1 MRLSKGE
8 QSLPNNKQKMHERVV
23 TMKKMT
29 MRTAAMLL
37 SAITLADAGQA
48 LAAAIGDVN
57 NDGSQNVAD
66 AVMLTKH
73 LTEGAVLTNAEA
85 ADLNGDGVVNA
96 ADLTL
101 LKRGVLTE
109 SAEPTEPTEPSEP
122 ETPADTD
129 DNYVTQI
136 TFASGSVT
144 LKNAADQVIAADK
157 ASNLKV
163 ENGTFVTITAQTT
176 DGTVNYGDI
185 NIDGECAEGQVKVD
199 VDETAYPNAQVT
211 LNLRGLTLSNSS
223 DSPIYISQVADECV
237 ITVKKDTVNTIS
249 DGTDYTNAD
258 QSAGAIYSLD
268 DLKIKGKGTLIVNGN
283 CGDGIVSKDDI
294 KIWNG
299 DIQVN
304 SADDGIR
311 GKDSIRIGDPDDTD
325 YSALKVTVVS
335 KGGDALKS
343 TNDTADSGKG
353 YIRINGGTV
362 DLKAENGD
370 GIQAEQEVII
380 NGGDINI
387 YTYQGS
393 GYSASGSSSSG
404 STNPWQGGGFGG
416 GMQDGNSNKT
426 DISAKGIKAVG
437 LYDEAGTT
445 WQSMGNITVTG
456 GTVTVNSSDDSLHCG
471 GSMTLTGGVFN
482 IQTADDGF
490 HADHNLTIGTENAK
504 TYDDVQIYVSKAY
517 EGIEGVNIYQNSGTV
532 YIVSTDDGYNAAGGA
547 DGSGGGN
554 GGMFGGGG
562 MSSSYGELWLRGGLV
577 VVNSAN
583 GDHDGLDSNG
593 PINISGGYYFCNGQE
608 PLDCGDGYSMS
619 QTGGTYVTMTAG
631 NTNLNTVYA
640 VKDSSGNVVASF
652 KWAGGSAGV
661 SSKDNSTVYSGASVS
676 GGTAILSGC
685 PYSVSLGGT
694 ASGGSQVT
702 GSASS
707 GGQMGPGGRP

>member
-1 MRLSKGE
+1 
-8 QSLPNNKQKMHERVV
+8 
-23 TMKKMT
+23 MKKMT
-29 MRTAAMLL
+29 MRTAAILL
-37 SAITLADAGQA
+37 SAITLAGAGQA

-73 LTEGAVLTNAEA
+73 LTEGAALTSAEA
-85 ADLNGDGVVNA
+85 ADLNGDGAVNA

-109 SAEPTEPTEPSEP
+109 SAEPVVPDEPAEPAE
-122 ETPADTD
+122 TD

-144 LKNAADQVIAADK
+144 LKNAADQVVAADK

-163 ENGTFVTITAQTT
+163 ENGTYVTITAQTT
-176 DGTVNYGDI
+176 DGTVDYGDI

-223 DSPIYISQVADECV
+223 DSPIYVSQIADECV
-237 ITVKKDTVNTIS
+237 IAVKKDTVNTIS
-249 DGTDYTNAD
+249 DGADYTNAD
-258 QSAGAIYSLD
+258 QSAGAVYSLD

-283 CGDGIVSKDDI
+283 CGDGIVCKDDL

-456 GTVTVNSSDDSLHCG
+456 GSLTVTAADDGLHADGVLTVSGGAVQVVKSHEGLEGNVIRISGGSVTVYADDDGLNACAGAQTPLIDLAGGTLDVTTPSGDTDAVDSNGNFTMSGGFALIKGGAATGNMAGSVDVDGTVTV
-471 GSMTLTGGVFN
+471 TGGTVVALGGICETPSN
-482 IQTADDGF
+482 GSV
-490 HADHNLTIGTENAK
+490 N
-504 TYDDVQIYVSKAY
+504 TYIS
-517 EGIEGVNIYQNSGTV
+517 SGTSFSAGA
-532 YIVSTDDGYNAAGGA
+532 YTLAASDGTVLCSFTLAGSYSSCWIASDALALNGTYTLSK
-547 DGSGGGN
+547 DGSSLLTWTQTSSTVGSAGNQGGF
-554 GGMFGGGG
+554 GGFGGGPGG
-562 MSSSYGELWLRGGLV
+562 MGG
-577 VVNSAN
+577 
-583 GDHDGLDSNG
+583 G
-593 PINISGGYYFCNGQE
+593 
-608 PLDCGDGYSMS
+608 
-619 QTGGTYVTMTAG
+619 
-631 NTNLNTVYA
+631 
-640 VKDSSGNVVASF
+640 
-652 KWAGGSAGV
+652 
-661 SSKDNSTVYSGASVS
+661 
-676 GGTAILSGC
+676 
-685 PYSVSLGGT
+685 
-694 ASGGSQVT
+694 
-702 GSASS
+702 
-707 GGQMGPGGRP
+707 GGRPGRP